1 MKRFTPYILWFVAG
15 AVLGVITDNLLGAPW
30 IQLGWRQP
38 IADWLGLHGLSA
50 LAGYWGLVWIHLP
63 DWIIATIV
71 GVCGGIFIRRQPIVS
86 LLILGLGF
94 IVTPI
99 LVTAVAGFS
108 PIAFGSRVFL
118 SSLVWDCV
126 SVALLLMFAFLG
138 VRFREHEKRAA

>member
-1 MKRFTPYILWFVAG
+1 MKRFTPYLLWFVAG
-15 AVLGVITDNLLGAPW
+15 AVLGVITDNVLGALW

-38 IADWLGLHGLSA
+38 IADWLAAHGFSV
-50 LAGYWGLVWIHLP
+50 LAGYWGLVWIRLP

-99 LVTAVAGFS
+99 VVTAVAGFS
-108 PIAFGSRVFL
+108 PIVFGSRVFL
-118 SSLVWDCV
+118 TSMMWDCV
-126 SVALLLMFAFLG
+126 SVALLLAFALLG
-138 VRFREHEKRAA
+138 FRFRGHEKHAA